1 MVVTVIEAQPEFV
14 AMALLCTYLRDDQLI
29 IASTRSAQPHLNA
42 EELGSSVLLLP
53 SFSEQTAIVAYL
65 DKTSAAIDTSISRTY
80 RQMEVLREYRTRL
93 IADVVTGKLD
103 VRETAAALPEV
114 DPLAEDDL
122 DGTIHD
128 GENSNLGELDAEE
141 SAEESTIEK
150 EVTV

>member
-1 MVVTVIEAQPEFV
+1 ME
-14 AMALLCTYLRDDQLI
+14 
-29 IASTRSAQPHLNA
+29 TRSQ
-42 EELGSSVLLLP
+42 
-53 SFSEQTAIVAYL
+53 
-65 DKTSAAIDTSISRTY
+65 KSAAISRKPLTATSTTPCRGPSPPLPEQTTIVRFLDHADLRIQRYIRAKEKLIGAVNRAGRTTS
-80 RQMEVLREYRTRL
+80 LINEYRTRL